1 MPEKTIALHIR
12 VPEGI
17 VEEIRKVAKETNTPQ
32 GTALKYLIE
41 QARNEQ
47 LDTRLIEIEEN
58 QKNLIKSSQELVVA
72 LHSILPKL
80 ASHIVHDEVLSL
92 VNQRQIQQKLPLD
105 EENSEDIYALYLY
118 EEGLKGA
125 QKQFEHLEH
134 TDCGGYQWVV
144 RERNRL
150 AKKGEGKKAP
160 QKKAKSREHVK

>member
-1 MPEKTIALHIR
+1 MAEKTITLHIR

-17 VEEIRKVAKETNTPQ
+17 AEEIRKVARETNTPQ

-47 LDTRLIEIEEN
+47 LETRLIEIEEN
-58 QKNLIKSSQELVVA
+58 QKNLIKSSQELVNA

-80 ASHIVHDEVLSL
+80 ASHIVHDDVLSL

-105 EENSEDIYALYLY
+105 KENFEDLYALYLY
-118 EEGLKGA
+118 EEHLKGA
-125 QKQFEHLEH
+125 EKQFEHLEH
-134 TDCGGYQWVV
+134 TNCGGYQWVV

-150 AKKGEGKKAP
+150 GKGREGKKGP
-160 QKKAKSREHVK
+160 QKKAESREHVR